1 MLEDLFSDDEKATEN
16 QVDIIT
22 HLYLMISIW
31 NDYLAK
37 KVGEMI
43 SNLTW
48 DANYYN
54 DVQVEAMSQL
64 ITAGEA
70 FGSQI
75 EPVMKTFGKVIL
87 PILKETGEMEK
98 DDLYTLAFAVSD
110 VKSYMLEMDRASK
123 VIGINPP
130 LPSGITISQVVEIAL
145 TTL

>member
-1 MLEDLFSDDEKATEN
+1 MFSDNDKATDN
-16 QVDIIT
+16 QVAIIT
-22 HLYLMISIW
+22 NLYRMIALW

-43 SNLTW
+43 TNLTW

-70 FGSQI
+70 FGSKI

-123 VIGINPP
+123 VIGIHPP
-130 LPSGITISQVVEIAL
+130 LPVAISQAVEIAL

>member
-16 QVDIIT
+16 QVAIIT
-22 HLYLMISIW
+22 NLYRMIALW
-31 NDYLAK
+31 NDYLSK

-43 SNLTW
+43 TNLTW

-70 FGSQI
+70 FGTQI

-110 VKSYMLEMDRASK
+110 VKSYMFEMDRASK
-123 VIGINPP
+123 VIGIHPP
-130 LPSGITISQVVEIAL
+130 LPVAISQAVEIAL